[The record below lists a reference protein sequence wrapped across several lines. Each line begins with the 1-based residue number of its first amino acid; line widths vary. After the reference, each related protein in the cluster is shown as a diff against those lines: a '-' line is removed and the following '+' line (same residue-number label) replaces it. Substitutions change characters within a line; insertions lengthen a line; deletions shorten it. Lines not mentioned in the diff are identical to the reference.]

1 MKYKIINNLK
11 LYLFVIALGA
21 AVGVI
26 LWVFL
31 KAIQLCT
38 GLLWETLP
46 QVLGGSAVA
55 SGGGAADSG
64 GAVAHGVSALSGNPA
79 AGVVMVA
86 VCAAGGLIMGLVRRK
101 YGDYPEELP
110 VVLGKIKRDRH
121 YDYHPMPVMLVCAFL
136 PLVFG
141 ASVGPEAGL
150 TGIIAGL
157 CYWIGDNVKYAKSH
171 AAEYS
176 DIGAAVM
183 LGTLFHAPLFGIFAV
198 EESENGE
205 TPNIPKISKL
215 LLYGLSAA
223 TALLVMKGL
232 GAVFGPAGEGFPGY
246 EADGAG
252 AADYA
257 MLLPYVAV
265 GLILF
270 LAYFYSKKLMMIIAG
285 KIPAVVKET
294 ICGLCIGGVAL
305 VLPAVLF
312 SGEEQMGMLPDAFTA
327 YAPAALIGVGLAK
340 ILMTTFCIEF
350 GMKGGHFFPLIYACS
365 CTGFGLALLV
375 FGGATGAHA
384 VFAAAVVTAATLGAQ
399 LKKPFA
405 VTMLLMISFPFRLA
419 LWIFLSA
426 AIGGKVGALLVKRQ
440 TEKREG
446 GSPAK
451 PE

>member
-1 MKYKIINNLK
+1 MKYKLINNLK

-21 AVGVI
+21 AVSVI

-38 GLLWETLP
+38 GLLWEMLP
-46 QVLGGSAVA
+46 QALGGGAVADGGGAVA
-55 SGGGAADSG
+55 SGGGAL
-64 GAVAHGVSALSGNPA
+64 GALGALGGNPA
-79 AGVVMVA
+79 AGIVMVA

-205 TPNIPKISKL
+205 TPNIPKISKI

-232 GAVFGPAGEGFPGY
+232 GAVFGAAGEGFPGY

-270 LAYFYSKKLMMIIAG
+270 LAYFYSKKLMTIIAG

-327 YAPAALIGVGLAK
+327 YAPAALIGVGLVK

-365 CTGFGLALLV
+365 CMGFGLALLV
-375 FGGATGAHA
+375 FGGAAGAHA

-405 VTMLLMISFPFRLA
+405 VTMLLMISFPLRLA
-419 LWIFLSA
+419 LWIFLAA
-426 AIGGKVGALLVKRQ
+426 AIGGKVGALL
-440 TEKREG
+440 G
-446 GSPAK
+446 GK
-451 PE
+451 PRNRHNETQATQ

>member
-1 MKYKIINNLK
+1 
-11 LYLFVIALGA
+11 
-21 AVGVI
+21 
-26 LWVFL
+26 
-31 KAIQLCT
+31 
-38 GLLWETLP
+38 
-46 QVLGGSAVA
+46 
-55 SGGGAADSG
+55 
-64 GAVAHGVSALSGNPA
+64 
-79 AGVVMVA
+79 
-86 VCAAGGLIMGLVRRK
+86 
-101 YGDYPEELP
+101 
-110 VVLGKIKRDRH
+110 
-121 YDYHPMPVMLVCAFL
+121 MPVMLVCAFL

-205 TPNIPKISKL
+205 TPNIPKISKI

-232 GAVFGPAGEGFPGY
+232 GAVFGAAGEGFPGY
-246 EADGAG
+246 EADGVG
-252 AADYA
+252 VADYA

-270 LAYFYSKKLMMIIAG
+270 LAYFYSKKLMTIIAG

-305 VLPAVLF
+305 VLPTVLF

-327 YAPAALIGVGLAK
+327 YAPAALIGVGLVK

-365 CTGFGLALLV
+365 CMGFGLALLV
-375 FGGATGAHA
+375 FGGAAGAHA

-419 LWIFLSA
+419 LWIFLAA
-426 AIGGKVGALLVKRQ
+426 AIGGKVGALL
-440 TEKREG
+440 G
-446 GSPAK
+446 GK
-451 PE
+451 PRKNAQ

>member
-1 MKYKIINNLK
+1 MIESGKQDMKYKIINNLK
-11 LYLFVIALGA
+11 LYLFVIALGT

-38 GLLWETLP
+38 GLLWEMLP
-46 QVLGGSAVA
+46 QALGGGAVSSGGGVMEHGGSAL
-55 SGGGAADSG
+55 GAL
-64 GAVAHGVSALSGNPA
+64 SALGGNPA

-86 VCAAGGLIMGLVRRK
+86 ICAAGGLIMGLVRRK

-110 VVLGKIKRDRH
+110 VVLGKIKRNRH

-171 AAEYS
+171 ATEYS

-232 GAVFGPAGEGFPGY
+232 GAVFGRAGEGFPGY

-252 AADYA
+252 VADYA
-257 MLLPYVAV
+257 LLLPYVAV
-265 GLILF
+265 GLVLF
-270 LAYFYSKKLMMIIAG
+270 LAYFYSKKLMTIIAG

-294 ICGLCIGGVAL
+294 ICGLCIGGAAL

-327 YAPAALIGVGLAK
+327 YAPAALIGVGLVK

-365 CTGFGLALLV
+365 CMGFGIALLV
-375 FGGATGAHA
+375 FGGAAGAHA

-405 VTMLLMISFPFRLA
+405 VTMLLMISFPLRLA
-419 LWIFLSA
+419 LWILLAA
-426 AIGGKVGALLVKRQ
+426 AIGGKVGALL
-440 TEKREG
+440 G
-446 GSPAK
+446 GK
-451 PE
+451 PRNKVQ

>member
-38 GLLWETLP
+38 RLLWEMLP
-46 QVLGGSAVA
+46 QALG
-55 SGGGAADSG
+55 
-64 GAVAHGVSALSGNPA
+64 GNPA

-86 VCAAGGLIMGLVRRK
+86 ICAAGGLIMGLVRRK

-205 TPNIPKISKL
+205 TPNIPKISKI

-232 GAVFGPAGEGFPGY
+232 GAVFGAAGEGFPGY

-252 AADYA
+252 VADYA

-270 LAYFYSKKLMMIIAG
+270 LAYYYSKKLMTIIAG

-365 CTGFGLALLV
+365 CMGFGLALLV
-375 FGGATGAHA
+375 FGGAAGAHA

-419 LWIFLSA
+419 LWIFLAA
-426 AIGGKVGALLVKRQ
+426 AIGGKVGALL
-440 TEKREG
+440 G
-446 GSPAK
+446 GK
-451 PE
+451 PRNRHNETQATQ